1 MRNEYKLFSV
11 AYVRNI
17 EATAIIGW
25 FLFLVMMVA
34 FLLCRQ
40 EMREAIAKYQ
50 TVSEQQQKQKEE
62 EYKMVSSVRG
72 VIHEN
77 NPSLSYEQVDE
88 MAGYELKY
96 SKINHIDP
104 AIGLAISM
112 QESNFNP
119 NAVSYTGCC
128 LGQKQINFSAHKKEY
143 GIKTRKELLDPEYNI
158 QLGYRLMADNVDR
171 YGTMGKALQHY
182 YGSTDSRENILYMKS
197 VMSKAKQIR
206 RDVS

>member
-1 MRNEYKLFSV
+1 MRTEYKLFSV
-11 AYVRNI
+11 TRVRLLEQAAVAGWI
-17 EATAIIGW
+17 LLITMII
-25 FLFLVMMVA
+25 A
-34 FLLCRQ
+34 FVIVFHQRN
-40 EMREAIAKYQ
+40 EAIAKYQ
-50 TVSEQQQKQKEE
+50 TVSEQQQKQKQE
-62 EYKMVSSVRG
+62 EYRMISSIRG

-77 NPSLSYEQVDE
+77 NPSLSYEQVDK

-128 LGQKQINFSAHKKEY
+128 LGQKQINFSAHREEY

-182 YGSTDSRENILYMKS
+182 YGSTDSRENIIYMKS